1 MKKILLSSLLLVFC
15 VSVYAFEQED
25 IVVRSNKMNKGV
37 PVTVVTPDGYD
48 TAQNLPVVYLL
59 HGYSGNNTK
68 WNENGLIGRLSDLY
82 DLIFVCPDGGYDS
95 WYFDSKITPEYQYET
110 FVTSELID
118 YVDRNYKTIS
128 DRKGRA
134 IAGISMGGHGAMY
147 LGIRHQDLYCS
158 MAALSGG
165 VDFRGYPEKWGIAK
179 RLGPKDEYPDEWEQN
194 TVINMIHLLQPGSMN
209 IVIDCGTEDFFY
221 KINCALHKKLLA
233 AKIPHVTENIDNSS
247 EIGLLNRNISNGGRG
262 LSLRDLMDQI
272 YFLIL

>member
-118 YVDRNYKTIS
+118 YVDRNYKTIA

-233 AKIPHVTENIDNSS
+233 AKIPHDFYARPGKHNWTYWFNSIKYVVLFFNDRF
-247 EIGLLNRNISNGGRG
+247 ERE
-262 LSLRDLMDQI
+262 
-272 YFLIL
+272 